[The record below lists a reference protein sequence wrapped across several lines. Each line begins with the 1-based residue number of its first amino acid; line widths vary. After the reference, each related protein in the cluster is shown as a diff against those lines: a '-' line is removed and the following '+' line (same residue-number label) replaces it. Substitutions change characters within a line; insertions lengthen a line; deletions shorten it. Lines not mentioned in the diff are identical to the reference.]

1 MLEFFHEASSNE
13 NHNSLENPTMEISS
27 SENSQNRRNLSSI
40 QATTSAKYENTKLP
54 NTTFVNTNNSSISS
68 TNPDTIV
75 TINPDSLSEVSPS
88 KILTSTPVSN
98 KVPFKPTRG
107 LKPKKQI
114 VHFQI
119 HKDMKPNNSSGKLSN
134 IANLSSKVLGNQD
147 YILEFDK
154 RRKNLRASKTT
165 ENFNLY
171 KDSVAT
177 MEIRIKMREEE
188 LKKIE
193 LVMVGAE
200 GSSSTK
206 SEQKKLLLIN

>member
-1 MLEFFHEASSNE
+1 M
-13 NHNSLENPTMEISS
+13 
-27 SENSQNRRNLSSI
+27 
-40 QATTSAKYENTKLP
+40 
-54 NTTFVNTNNSSISS
+54 
-68 TNPDTIV
+68 
-75 TINPDSLSEVSPS
+75 SPS
-88 KILTSTPVSN
+88 KIVASTPVSN
-98 KVPFKPTRG
+98 KVRFKLTRG

-119 HKDMKPNNSSGKLSN
+119 HKDMKPKNSSGKLSY

-171 KDSVAT
+171 SAAI

-188 LKKIE
+188 LKQIFKKIE
-193 LVMVGAE
+193 LEMVGVE

-206 SEQKKLLLIN
+206 SEEKKNYY

>member
-1 MLEFFHEASSNE
+1 MQEFSHEASSNE
-13 NHNSLENPTMEISS
+13 NHNSLENPTMKISS
-27 SENSQNRRNLSSI
+27 SENSQNRKNLSSI
-40 QATTSAKYENTKLP
+40 QATTSAKCENTKLP

-75 TINPDSLSEVSPS
+75 TINPDSLSEISPS

-98 KVPFKPTRG
+98 KEPSKPTRV
-107 LKPKKQI
+107 LKPGKQI

-119 HKDMKPNNSSGKLSN
+119 HKDMKPNNASGKLSN
-134 IANLSSKVLGNQD
+134 IANLSSELLGNQD
-147 YILEFDK
+147 YILEFNK

-171 KDSVAT
+171 KASAAA

-188 LKKIE
+188 LKKM
-193 LVMVGAE
+193 L
-200 GSSSTK
+200 
-206 SEQKKLLLIN
+206 KKIRT